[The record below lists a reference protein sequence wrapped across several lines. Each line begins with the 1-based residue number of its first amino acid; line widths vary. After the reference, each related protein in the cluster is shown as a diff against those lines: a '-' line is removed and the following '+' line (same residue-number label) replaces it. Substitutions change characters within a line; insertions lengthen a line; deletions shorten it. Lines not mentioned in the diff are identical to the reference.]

1 MAIKQS
7 DKTRKNWELELIE
20 KDYEFHKNFDVLVQE
35 TNNLNE
41 SFDTFVEK
49 VYFHP
54 ATDKEEAIKQAL
66 QIMYL
71 SDIVSWNTTHSKFPD
86 PMLDELKK
94 YLANNDY
101 ATDLSFFK
109 LIFYILRR
117 DRTLKNVENKNL
129 IINEV

>member
-1 MAIKQS
+1 
-7 DKTRKNWELELIE
+7 
-20 KDYEFHKNFDVLVQE
+20 
-35 TNNLNE
+35 
-41 SFDTFVEK
+41 
-49 VYFHP
+49 
-54 ATDKEEAIKQAL
+54 
-66 QIMYL
+66 MYL